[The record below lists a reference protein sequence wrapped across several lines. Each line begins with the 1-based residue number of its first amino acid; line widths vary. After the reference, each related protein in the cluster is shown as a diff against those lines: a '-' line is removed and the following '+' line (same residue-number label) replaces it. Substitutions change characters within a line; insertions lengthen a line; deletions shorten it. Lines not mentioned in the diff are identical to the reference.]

1 VSATP
6 LVHVV
11 DDEPALRKALARLL
25 RAEGFVVQTHASA
38 AEFLASW
45 HPGEPACLVLDVAM
59 PGMDGLELQARLARD
74 GILLPVVFLTA
85 HGDIPMSVRAIRA
98 GAVDFLTKPVDD
110 TALLRAVRAALDQAV
125 ALTATRTEA
134 AAWRDRLRSLTPR
147 EHEVMAGVIGGKLN
161 KQIAA
166 DLGVQEQTI
175 KVHRG
180 RVMEKMGVTSLADL
194 VRSAER
200 WGLAMGSP

>member
-1 VSATP
+1 MNAAPV
-6 LVHVV
+6 VHLV
-11 DDEPALRKALARLL
+11 DDEPALRKALGRLL
-25 RAEGFVVQTHASA
+25 QAEGFVVRPHAGA
-38 AEFLASW
+38 AEFLAAFD
-45 HPGEPACLVLDVAM
+45 PAEPACLVLDVAM

-74 GILLPVVFLTA
+74 GLLLPVVFLTA

-110 TALLRAVRAALDQAV
+110 TALLRAVRAASGQAAV
-125 ALTATRTEA
+125 SAAARLEA
-134 AAWRDRLRSLTPR
+134 AAWRAKLRSLTPR
-147 EHEVMAGVIGGKLN
+147 EHEVMAGVIAGRLN

-166 DLGVQEQTI
+166 ELGVQEQTI

-180 RVMEKMGVTSLADL
+180 RVMEKMGVASLAEL

-200 WGLAMGSP
+200 WGLHFS

>member
-1 VSATP
+1 MSPAPV
-6 LVHVV
+6 VHLV
-11 DDEPALRKALARLL
+11 DDEPALRKALGRLL
-25 RAEGFVVQTHASA
+25 QAEGFVVRPHAGA
-38 AEFLASW
+38 AAFLAAYD
-45 HPGEPACLVLDVAM
+45 PAEPACLVLDVAM
-59 PGMDGLELQARLARD
+59 PGLDGLELQARLVRD
-74 GILLPVVFLTA
+74 GLRLPVVFLTA

-110 TALLRAVRAALDQAV
+110 TALLRAVRAASAQAV
-125 ALTATRTEA
+125 ASAAGQAEA
-134 AAWRDRLRSLTPR
+134 AAWRERLRSLTPR
-147 EHEVMAGVIGGKLN
+147 EHEVMVGVIAGKLN

-180 RVMEKMGVTSLADL
+180 RVMEKMGVASLADL

-200 WGLAMGSP
+200 WGLGIG